1 MGEPA
6 DGSGLTVAVTGP
18 TGDIGR
24 SVIRALERSD
34 QVSRIVGMAR
44 RPFDPAEHDW
54 KRTEYR
60 RGDVLDRASVD
71 ALVQDADVVVHLAF
85 IIFGGRDETHD
96 INLRGSRNVFEAAVA
111 AGAQRLVYTSS
122 VAAYGFH
129 KDNPDVLTE
138 DVATRGTRDFY
149 YSAQKAELE
158 ALLDDI
164 VEGSGT
170 APYVFRPCIVAGR
183 DAPTL
188 IEGFTGQKIL
198 GRRAGAVWRALEA
211 VPLLAPVLPDSGVP
225 FQLVHHDDVATAIR
239 AAVIGRGEPG
249 TYNLAIED
257 AVTVRDV
264 AHELGW
270 HALPVP
276 RAAIDTVAELVA
288 RVPRVP
294 PEARWI
300 NVLRKPVLMDT
311 AKARRELRWRPRHGA
326 QETLRET
333 VAAARA
339 AGIV

>member
-1 MGEPA
+1 MAEPA

-24 SVIRALERSD
+24 SVIRALEKSKD
-34 QVSRIVGMAR
+34 VGRIVGMAR
-44 RPFDPAEHDW
+44 RPFDPAEHGW

-71 ALVQDADVVVHLAF
+71 ALVEDADVVVHLAF

-111 AGAQRLVYTSS
+111 AGVQRLVYTSS

-129 KDNPDVLTE
+129 KDDPDVLTE

-149 YSAQKAELE
+149 YSAQKAEIE

-188 IEGFTGQKIL
+188 VEGFTGQKIL
-198 GRRAGAVWRALEA
+198 GRGVGRLWRALDA
-211 VPLLAPVLPDSGVP
+211 VPLLAPVLPDAGVP

-239 AAVIGRGEPG
+239 AAVIGLGEPG
-249 TYNLAIED
+249 TYNLASEE

-264 AHELGW
+264 ARELGW

-276 RAAIDTVAELVA
+276 RAAIDAAAELVA

-294 PEARWI
+294 AEAMWI

-326 QETLRET
+326 QETLSET